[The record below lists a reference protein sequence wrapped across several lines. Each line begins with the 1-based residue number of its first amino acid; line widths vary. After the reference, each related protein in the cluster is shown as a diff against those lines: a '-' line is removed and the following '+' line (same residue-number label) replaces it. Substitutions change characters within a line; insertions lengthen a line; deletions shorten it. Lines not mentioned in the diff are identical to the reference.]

1 MALSLDKIPIKTS
14 YVFDLAVKKA
24 TDPISTAVQKLESNG
39 GRSVYL
45 EAQGVYNKAVFNIA
59 QSALE
64 KAKTSVAQIRE
75 KISSLIPEG
84 KDYFYDAEGVLKI
97 ADSKEAALLAKEAY
111 FHKNISQIEA
121 DNKAI

>member
-1 MALSLDKIPIKTS
+1 M
-14 YVFDLAVKKA
+14 
-24 TDPISTAVQKLESNG
+24 
-39 GRSVYL
+39 YL